1 MTMQEILQK
10 IPDWIEAIALL
21 GMSLSILAT
30 VLVRL
35 TPSKADD
42 EKVDEFIKKFQKVL
56 HWMPT
61 IGVNPNTKKL
71 QEAYDELKAKSEQPK

>member
-1 MTMQEILQK
+1 MQELLEK
-10 IPDWIEAIALL
+10 VPDVIELIALL
-21 GMSLSILAT
+21 GMSVSVLAT

-35 TPSKADD
+35 TPSQADD
-42 EKVDEFIKKFQKVL
+42 EKVHAFIHKFQKVL

-71 QEAYDELKAKSEQPK
+71 QEAYEELKAKSEKSK